1 LKRLSKFGGGRMIH
15 LEKAGSVTIIGGGV
29 AGIQA
34 ALELANLGMLVYLIE
49 ENPSI
54 GGRIIE
60 LNCSSCRLEVP
71 MDCSICPVIPKIV
84 ECYHHPNIKIL
95 TNAEIIGISGSAG
108 NFQINILKKPRFIS
122 EDKCTGCGACT
133 EKCPV
138 EIFDAF
144 NMVKGRKRAIHF
156 PLPQAFP
163 QVPVIDR
170 ENCLHFRSGTC
181 EKCSEVC
188 PTTAINFNDE
198 DMMIGVKS
206 EAIILATGLSLF
218 DPSGIR
224 EYGYKRYKNV
234 ITILDL
240 EQMTSIH
247 GPTGG
252 KIVRISDKKEP
263 KSIAFIQCVGSRS
276 RRTNNNFCSGV
287 CCMYTAKDAALVK
300 ILKPET
306 EVYVFYIDLRV
317 FGKGYQELFNKVRN
331 SLGVKYIRGRPGGI
345 WEDPKTR
352 DLIISFENTL
362 TQRVEKLR
370 VDMVV
375 LSPALLPHPNNR
387 KLAEFLGLELDEH
400 GFFKSPNPVSQPFDT
415 TIKGVF
421 TCGYCRG
428 PRGISESATQASAAA
443 GRVTETITLAKMGR
457 N

>member
-1 LKRLSKFGGGRMIH
+1 M
-15 LEKAGSVTIIGGGV
+15 EKADSVTIIGGGV

-34 ALELANLGMLVYLIE
+34 ALELANLGMLVYLVE
-49 ENPSI
+49 EKPSI

-71 MDCSICPVIPKIV
+71 MDCSICPVIPKLV

-95 TNAEIIGISGSAG
+95 TNTQVIDISGSTG
-108 NFQINILKKPRFIS
+108 NFELSVLRKPRFVN

-138 EIFDAF
+138 EVFDVF
-144 NMVKGRKRAIHF
+144 NMVQGKKNAIYF

-170 ENCLHFRSGTC
+170 ENCLHFRNGNC
-181 EKCSEVC
+181 EKCLEVC
-188 PTTAINFNDE
+188 PTAAIDFNDE
-198 DMMIGVKS
+198 DMKIRIES

-218 DPSGIR
+218 DPSRIK

-252 KIVRISDKKEP
+252 KIVRISDQKEP
-263 KSIAFIQCVGSRS
+263 KSMAFIQCVGSRS
-276 RRTNNNFCSGV
+276 RRTENNFCSGV

-300 ILKPET
+300 MLSPET

-331 SLGVKYIRGRPGGI
+331 DLGVNYIRGRPGEI
-345 WEDPKTR
+345 WEDPETR
-352 DLIISFENTL
+352 DLIIRFENTL
-362 TQRVEKLR
+362 IQRAEKLR

-375 LSPALLPHPNNR
+375 LSPALLPHPNNQ
-387 KLAEFLGLELDEH
+387 KLAEMLGIELDAD
-400 GFFKSPNPVSQPFDT
+400 GFFKSPNPVASPCDT
-415 TIKGVF
+415 TLKGIF

-443 GRVTETITLAKMGR
+443 GRVTETIALAKLR
-457 N
+457 RDQR